1 MVRSTCLHTA
11 RKTCCLNQQQIRMDE
26 NQAIA
31 ISALQHYIYCPR
43 QCGLIHV
50 AQVWSE
56 NLHTQKGRR
65 EHDRVDVPE
74 YEIKAGVRIERAL
87 PVWSEQLGLTG
98 KCDVVEF
105 HADGRLYPVEYKHG
119 PRKKGLHDDIQ
130 LCAQAICLEEML
142 AVSIAE
148 GAIYHV
154 KSRRR
159 RTVLFDDDLRER
171 VRSTVQSVQA
181 MIASQ
186 TVPKPE
192 FGKHC
197 KQCSLQEICMPDVLK
212 VDVNL
217 FEPMEV

>member
-1 MVRSTCLHTA
+1 VDLFDPIS
-11 RKTCCLNQQQIRMDE
+11 
-26 NQAIA
+26 

-65 EHDRVDVPE
+65 EHDKVDVPE

-87 PVWSEQLGLTG
+87 PIWSGQLGVTG

-105 HADGRLYPVEYKHG
+105 HPDGSVYPVEYKHG
-119 PRKKGLHDDIQ
+119 PRKKGLHDDVQ
-130 LCAQAICLEEML
+130 LCAEALCLEEML
-142 AVSIAE
+142 GVTINE

-159 RTVLFDDDLRER
+159 RVVKIDGVLRDR
-171 VRSTVQSVQA
+171 VTETVQAVRL
-181 MIASQ
+181 MIEGGVIP
-186 TVPKPE
+186 VPV

-197 KQCSLQEICMPDVLK
+197 EQCSLQETCMPDACNS
-212 VDVNL
+212 DFNL
-217 FEPMEV
+217 FEPLEENICARF

>member
-1 MVRSTCLHTA
+1 MSDP
-11 RKTCCLNQQQIRMDE
+11 IS
-26 NQAIA
+26 
-31 ISALQHYIYCPR
+31 ISALQHYVYCMR

-74 YEIKAGVRIERAL
+74 YEIKAGVRLERAL
-87 PVWSEQLGLTG
+87 PVWSERLGLIG

-105 HADGRLYPVEYKHG
+105 HEDGRVYPVEYKHG
-119 PRKKGLHDDIQ
+119 PRKKGLHDDVQ

-142 AVSIAE
+142 NVTIKE
-148 GAIYHV
+148 GAIFHV

-159 RTVLFDDDLRER
+159 RRVMFDDALRLIVSR
-171 VRSTVQSVQA
+171 TVVDVREMLESA
-181 MIASQ
+181 K
-186 TVPKPE
+186 VPKPI

-197 KQCSLQEICMPDVLK
+197 DQCSLKDACMPDARPGRI
-212 VDVNL
+212 DIY
-217 FEPMEV
+217 EPLPEITI

>member
-1 MVRSTCLHTA
+1 
-11 RKTCCLNQQQIRMDE
+11 MDVID
-26 NQAIA
+26 AVS

-74 YEIKAGVRIERAL
+74 YEVKAGMRIERAL
-87 PVWSEQLGLTG
+87 PVWSERLGLTG

-105 HADGRLYPVEYKHG
+105 HAEGLVYPVEYKHG
-119 PRKKGLHDDIQ
+119 PRKKGLHDDVQ
-130 LCAQAICLEEML
+130 LCAEAMCLEEML
-142 AVSIAE
+142 DSEINE

-159 RTVLFDDDLRER
+159 RKVVIDDALRKHVGETVLA
-171 VRSTVQSVQA
+171 VRD
-181 MIASQ
+181 MIESQ
-186 TVPKPE
+186 TIPNPV
-192 FGKHC
+192 FGRHC
-197 KQCSLQEICMPDVLK
+197 EQCSLQDICMPDVRK
-212 VDVNL
+212 SPVNL
-217 FEPMEV
+217 FEPLEDVCVIF

>member
-1 MVRSTCLHTA
+1 METD
-11 RKTCCLNQQQIRMDE
+11 QI
-26 NQAIA
+26 IP

-74 YEIKAGVRIERAL
+74 YELKGGVRIERAL
-87 PVWSEQLGLTG
+87 PIWSETLGLNG

-105 HADGRLYPVEYKHG
+105 HDDGLIYPVEYKHG
-119 PRKKGLHDDIQ
+119 PRKQGLHDDVQ
-130 LCAQAICLEEML
+130 LCAQAMCLEEML
-142 AVSIAE
+142 GVVIGE

-159 RTVLFDDDLRER
+159 RVVALNDVLRKQ
-171 VRSTVQSVQA
+171 VRKTVQAVRE
-181 MIASQ
+181 MVDNQ
-186 TVPKPE
+186 TIPAPVL
-192 FGKHC
+192 GRHC
-197 KQCSLQEICMPDVLK
+197 EQCSLQDICMPGVKDSAIS
-212 VDVNL
+212 L
-217 FEPMEV
+217 FEPISEDICARC

>member
-1 MVRSTCLHTA
+1 
-11 RKTCCLNQQQIRMDE
+11 MDE
-26 NQAIA
+26 CQPIS

-74 YEIKAGVRIERAL
+74 YELKAGVRIERAL
-87 PVWSEQLGLTG
+87 PVWSEKLGLTG

-105 HADGRLYPVEYKHG
+105 HADGSVYPVEYKHG

-130 LCAQAICLEEML
+130 LCAQAVCLEEML
-142 AVSIAE
+142 DVSIAE

-159 RTVLFDDDLRER
+159 RAVALGDSLRQQLVE
-171 VRSTVQSVQA
+171 TVQSVQA
-181 MIASQ
+181 MVTGQ
-186 TVPKPE
+186 TIPKAK

-197 KQCSLQEICMPDVLK
+197 AQCSLQEICMPDMQK
-212 VDVNL
+212 VGLNL
-217 FEPMEV
+217 FDPLEV

>member
-1 MVRSTCLHTA
+1 V
-11 RKTCCLNQQQIRMDE
+11 NVPVP
-26 NQAIA
+26 

-74 YEIKAGVRIERAL
+74 YEIKSGVHIERAL
-87 PVWSEQLGLTG
+87 LVWSEKLGLTG

-105 HADGRLYPVEYKHG
+105 HADGVVYPVEYKHG

-130 LCAQAICLEEML
+130 LCAQAVCLEEML
-142 AVSIAE
+142 NVVIKE

-159 RTVLFDDDLRER
+159 RKVAIDNSLRSKLCE
-171 VRSTVQSVQA
+171 TIQSVQ
-181 MIASQ
+181 MMMASQ
-186 TVPKPE
+186 TIPQPE
-192 FGKHC
+192 YGKHC
-197 KQCSLQEICMPDVLK
+197 AQCSLQEACMPNIHKSALD
-212 VDVNL
+212 L
-217 FEPMEV
+217 FEPLEV

>member
-1 MVRSTCLHTA
+1 
-11 RKTCCLNQQQIRMDE
+11 MDI
-26 NQAIA
+26 NHPVA

-74 YEIKAGVRIERAL
+74 YEIKAGIRIERAL
-87 PVWSEQLGLTG
+87 PVWSETLGLTG

-105 HADGRLYPVEYKHG
+105 HADGSVYPVEYKHG

-130 LCAQAICLEEML
+130 LCAQAVCLEEML
-142 AVSIAE
+142 AVSIVE

-159 RTVLFDDDLRER
+159 RKVVLDQTLRQRLVE
-171 VRSTVQSVQA
+171 TVQAVHR
-181 MIASQ
+181 MIESQ
-186 TVPKPE
+186 KVPAPE

-197 KQCSLQEICMPDVLK
+197 EQCSLQEICMPDIK
-212 VDVNL
+212 TASVNL
-217 FEPMEV
+217 FEPLEEDICARY

>member
-1 MVRSTCLHTA
+1 MA
-11 RKTCCLNQQQIRMDE
+11 D
-26 NQAIA
+26 AIS
-31 ISALQHYIYCPR
+31 ISALQHFIYCPR

-50 AQVWSE
+50 AQAWSE

-87 PVWSEQLGLTG
+87 PVWSEKLGLNG

-105 HADGRLYPVEYKHG
+105 HADGSVYPVEYKHG
-119 PRKKGLHDDIQ
+119 PRKQGLHDDVQ
-130 LCAQAICLEEML
+130 LCAQALCLEEML
-142 AVSIAE
+142 GVSIAE

-159 RTVLFDDDLRER
+159 RIVLFDETLRDK
-171 VRSTVQSVQA
+171 VRETAHAVQA
-181 MIASQ
+181 MLESQ
-186 TVPKPE
+186 KVPIPR

-197 KQCSLQEICMPDVLK
+197 DQCSLQDVCMPDVK
-212 VDVNL
+212 VTSANL
-217 FEPMEV
+217 FEPRMEESCDK

>member
-1 MVRSTCLHTA
+1 
-11 RKTCCLNQQQIRMDE
+11 MDE
-26 NQAIA
+26 NQAIP

-74 YEIKAGVRIERAL
+74 YEMKAGVRIERAL
-87 PVWSEQLGLTG
+87 PVWSEKLGLTG

-105 HADGRLYPVEYKHG
+105 HADGMVYPVEYKHG
-119 PRKKGLHDDIQ
+119 PRKKGLHDDVQ
-130 LCAQAICLEEML
+130 LCAEAMCLEEML
-142 AVSIAE
+142 GVAIGE

-159 RTVLFDDDLRER
+159 RKVGLAETLHEHVRE
-171 VRSTVQSVQA
+171 TVQAVHD
-181 MIASQ
+181 MIGNQ
-186 TVPKPE
+186 TVPAPV

-197 KQCSLQEICMPDVLK
+197 AQCSLQDICLPDVCNNP
-212 VDVNL
+212 VNL
-217 FEPMEV
+217 FEPLEDKVCG

>member
-1 MVRSTCLHTA
+1 
-11 RKTCCLNQQQIRMDE
+11 MDS
-26 NQAIA
+26 NDAIP
-31 ISALQHYIYCPR
+31 ISALQHFIYCPR

-74 YEIKAGVRIERAL
+74 YEMRAGVRIERAL
-87 PVWSEQLGLTG
+87 PVWSDAMGLIG

-105 HADGRLYPVEYKHG
+105 HADGSVYPVEYKHG
-119 PRKKGLHDDIQ
+119 PRKKGLHDDVQ

-142 AVSIAE
+142 GVVIHE

-159 RTVLFDDDLRER
+159 REVMLDEDLRAKVHETVAAVREMIEAACIPEPER
-171 VRSTVQSVQA
+171 GR
-181 MIASQ
+181 
-186 TVPKPE
+186 
-192 FGKHC
+192 HC
-197 KQCSLQEICMPDVLK
+197 EQCSLQNICMPQATEQSVL
-212 VDVNL
+212 L
-217 FEPMEV
+217 FEPLSEDTCTRC

>member
-1 MVRSTCLHTA
+1 MV
-11 RKTCCLNQQQIRMDE
+11 D
-26 NQAIA
+26 AIS

-43 QCGLIHV
+43 QCGLIHM

-74 YEIKAGVRIERAL
+74 YELKAGVRIERAL
-87 PVWSEQLGLTG
+87 PVWSEKLGMTG

-105 HADGRLYPVEYKHG
+105 HADGVVYPVEYKHG

-130 LCAQAICLEEML
+130 LCAQAVCLEEML
-142 AVSIAE
+142 NVTIKE

-159 RTVLFDDDLRER
+159 RKVSLDDSLRLKLRE
-171 VRSTVQSVQA
+171 TVQSVQA

-186 TVPKPE
+186 IVPQPE

-197 KQCSLQEICMPDVLK
+197 AQCSLQEICMPNVRNAGL
-212 VDVNL
+212 NL
-217 FEPMEV
+217 FEPLEV

>member
-1 MVRSTCLHTA
+1 
-11 RKTCCLNQQQIRMDE
+11 MDA
-26 NQAIA
+26 AIS

-74 YEIKAGVRIERAL
+74 YEVKAGMRIERAL
-87 PVWSEQLGLTG
+87 PVWSETLGLTG

-105 HADGRLYPVEYKHG
+105 HADGSVYPVEYKHG

-130 LCAQAICLEEML
+130 LCAQAVCLEEML
-142 AVSIAE
+142 AVSIVE

-159 RTVLFDDDLRER
+159 RKVVLDQALRQRLLE
-171 VRSTVQSVQA
+171 TVQAVHR
-181 MIASQ
+181 MIESQ
-186 TVPKPE
+186 KMPAPE

-197 KQCSLQEICMPDVLK
+197 EQCSLQEICMPDIK
-212 VDVNL
+212 TASVNL
-217 FEPMEV
+217 FEPLEV

>member
-1 MVRSTCLHTA
+1 MIVA
-11 RKTCCLNQQQIRMDE
+11 EYQPV
-26 NQAIA
+26 A

-65 EHDRVDVPE
+65 EHDRVDVAE
-74 YEIKAGVRIERAL
+74 YELKAGVRIERAL
-87 PVWSEQLGLTG
+87 PVWSEKLGLTG

-105 HADGRLYPVEYKHG
+105 HTDGLIYPVEYKHG

-142 AVSIAE
+142 GVSIAE

-159 RTVLFDDDLRER
+159 RKVFLDDGLRLKLIE
-171 VRSTVQSVQA
+171 TVQSVQA
-181 MIASQ
+181 MITSQ

-192 FGKHC
+192 LGKHC
-197 KQCSLQEICMPDVLK
+197 AQCSLQDICMPNVKNAGL
-212 VDVNL
+212 NL
-217 FEPMEV
+217 FEPILIEAQSDGRDILIEDGAE

>member
-1 MVRSTCLHTA
+1 MS
-11 RKTCCLNQQQIRMDE
+11 DP
-26 NQAIA
+26 IA

-74 YEIKAGVRIERAL
+74 YEMKAGMRIERAL
-87 PVWSEQLGLTG
+87 PVWSEKLGLTG

-105 HADGRLYPVEYKHG
+105 HADGAVYPVEYKHG
-119 PRKKGLHDDIQ
+119 PRKKGLHDDVQ
-130 LCAQAICLEEML
+130 LCAQAICLEDML
-142 AVSIAE
+142 DVAISE

-159 RTVLFDDDLRER
+159 RKVSFDEALRER
-171 VRSTVQSVQA
+171 VRATVRAVRC
-181 MIASQ
+181 MIESQ
-186 TVPKPE
+186 TIPRPT
-192 FGKHC
+192 FGRHC
-197 KQCSLQEICMPDVLK
+197 EQCSLKDACMPAVK
-212 VDVNL
+212 EIPAHL
-217 FEPMEV
+217 FDPLPEETCARY

>member
-1 MVRSTCLHTA
+1 MDT
-11 RKTCCLNQQQIRMDE
+11 NQVIS
-26 NQAIA
+26 

-43 QCGLIHV
+43 QCGLIHL

-74 YEIKAGVRIERAL
+74 YELKAGMRIERAL
-87 PVWSEQLGLTG
+87 PVWSETLGLTG
-98 KCDVVEF
+98 KCDAVEF
-105 HADGRLYPVEYKHG
+105 HADGSVYPVEYKHG

-142 AVSIAE
+142 AVSIVE

-159 RTVLFDDDLRER
+159 RKVALNQGLRQVLLETVRAVHLMVE
-171 VRSTVQSVQA
+171 
-181 MIASQ
+181 SQ
-186 TVPKPE
+186 KVPEPH

-197 KQCSLQEICMPDVLK
+197 EQCSLQEKCMPDVK
-212 VDVNL
+212 TNSVNL
-217 FEPMEV
+217 FEPLEV

>member
-1 MVRSTCLHTA
+1 
-11 RKTCCLNQQQIRMDE
+11 MDE
-26 NQAIA
+26 NQAVS

-74 YEIKAGVRIERAL
+74 YEMKAGMRIERAL
-87 PVWSEQLGLTG
+87 PVWSEKLGLTG

-105 HADGRLYPVEYKHG
+105 HADGSVYPVEYKHG
-119 PRKKGLHDDIQ
+119 PRKKGLHDDVQ
-130 LCAQAICLEEML
+130 LCAQAVCLEEML
-142 AVSIAE
+142 AVSISE

-159 RTVLFDDDLRER
+159 RTVALDDVLRQHLFE
-171 VRSTVQSVQA
+171 TVQSVHA
-181 MIASQ
+181 MIESQ
-186 TVPKPE
+186 VIPNAV

-197 KQCSLQEICMPDVLK
+197 EQCSLRDICMPDVRK
-212 VDVNL
+212 TEISL